1 MGGERERG
9 IDHAVTYT
17 LIALT
22 CLVSIQLT
30 ETAVAVD
37 RDKNADSGAPRLA
50 INALSLFAPEAI
62 EEVAATRQALYLQP
76 MQKTTR
82 IGCKPSV

>member
-1 MGGERERG
+1 MGGERERNSPCRYSHC
-9 IDHAVTYT
+9 IHM
-17 LIALT
+17 
-22 CLVSIQLT
+22 LVSIQLT

>member
-50 INALSLFAPEAI
+50 INALSLFAPE
-62 EEVAATRQALYLQP
+62 VAATRQALYLQP

-82 IGCKPSV
+82 IGCKLSV